1 MQLQIHQW
9 DTVELLAD
17 GSFKLLSVLIMLSLT
32 LIMTLALPVL
42 IASLVLAVH
51 LPAMLMVAH
60 KQVDAQDLECWALW
74 NMEILIPKFVLLQEL
89 LIIVNLILHL
99 ILPPILQLDAQ
110 HVKLTIFLLTQ
121 LQPHSLK
128 CVYPQQ
134 AQS

>member
-17 GSFKLLSVLIMLSLT
+17 GSFKLLSVLIMLSLN

-60 KQVDAQDLECWALW
+60 KQVDAQDLEC
-74 NMEILIPKFVLLQEL
+74 
-89 LIIVNLILHL
+89 
-99 ILPPILQLDAQ
+99 
-110 HVKLTIFLLTQ
+110 
-121 LQPHSLK
+121 
-128 CVYPQQ
+128 
-134 AQS
+134 